1 MIVLRYDAFSK
12 FQKFVNE
19 SEDLQKDPANLL
31 RKEVQGDVSRCVS
44 KLIGMFPFFGEYL
57 LSCRFLY
64 GHPAVDTM
72 ATDGKN
78 IFINEL
84 FASKL
89 TDKQMYFILAH
100 EVLHCVLQHHIRM
113 ADKLGAKVTSGQGLK
128 WNYAADYEINPML
141 VQEGMI
147 TKDEVKNVL
156 KGLYEDKYIGQAAE
170 AIYDALGADSETPQD
185 TPDPPMM
192 AANVGDPISTP
203 KGDYGVI
210 TRINADG
217 TFEID
222 SLTKEEAYEI
232 AKNKMP
238 EF

>member
-1 MIVLRYDAFSK
+1 MIVLKYDAFDK

-64 GHPAVDTM
+64 GHPDVPTM

-78 IFINEL
+78 IFINEM

-89 TDKQMYFILAH
+89 SDKQMQFILAH
-100 EVLHCVLQHHIRM
+100 EVLHCVLQHHLRM
-113 ADKLGAKVTSGQGLK
+113 ADKLGAHVTKGQANK

-141 VQEGMI
+141 VQEGII

-156 KGLYEDKYIGQAAE
+156 KGLYEDKYLGQAAE
-170 AIYDALGADSETPQD
+170 PIYDDLGADSENDQETPGD
-185 TPDPPMM
+185 GMRP
-192 AANVGDPISTP
+192 ANVGDPISTP
-203 KGDYGVI
+203 SGDYGVI
-210 TRINADG
+210 TKIHADG
-217 TFEID
+217 SFEVD
-222 SLTKEEAYEI
+222 PLTKEEAYEL
-232 AKNKMP
+232 AKSKM
-238 EF
+238 